1 MAVAFSMPG
10 GGAMK
15 YLIDRHD
22 LPYDAF
28 VADPSWLRP
37 IDEEEGEER
46 DAHAE
51 AEEIYPDEI
60 QGKGQPLR

>member
-1 MAVAFSMPG
+1 
-10 GGAMK
+10 MK

-28 VADPSWLRP
+28 VADPSWLIP
-37 IDEEEGEER
+37 IDEEEGEEH

-51 AEEIYPDEI
+51 AEEIHPDEI
-60 QGKGQPLR
+60 QGEGQPVR

>member
-1 MAVAFSMPG
+1 MRF
-10 GGAMK
+10 
-15 YLIDRHD
+15 LIDRHD

-28 VADPSWLRP
+28 VSDPAWLCP

-51 AEEIYPDEI
+51 AEEIHPDEI
-60 QGKGQPLR
+60 QGEGQPLR

>member
-1 MAVAFSMPG
+1 
-10 GGAMK
+10 MK

-22 LPYDAF
+22 LPSDAF